1 MHVYGELSGSLSG
14 SARITGGLISSV
26 GQLSGELTIPASI
39 GVQPY
44 EGEYTFTPTEDTQ
57 TVEIAEKMAT
67 QNITI
72 NPIPSNYGL
81 ITYNGSTITVS

>member
-44 EGEYTFTPTEDTQ
+44 EGEYAFTPTEDTQ